1 LAAFGQCPQD
11 SESGKVRP
19 IFPAMLSM
27 RKKPPADFPD
37 INAGDPWSETD
48 LADLDELLSDGM
60 PVAEIASYLCR
71 TVEEVERKI
80 RN

>member
-1 LAAFGQCPQD
+1 
-11 SESGKVRP
+11 
-19 IFPAMLSM
+19 MLSM

-60 PVAEIASYLCR
+60 PVAETASYLCR
-71 TVEEVERKI
+71 TVEEVERKTAGGVPSAAA
-80 RN
+80 

>member
-1 LAAFGQCPQD
+1 
-11 SESGKVRP
+11 
-19 IFPAMLSM
+19 MLSM
-27 RKKPPADFPD
+27 RKKPRADFPD

-48 LADLDELLSDGM
+48 IADLDELLSDGM